1 MAKVTITIE
10 GEPEEVRRTLRRLAG
25 RGCHHH
31 HGGGRCGH
39 HHHHHHGGAEEGG
52 EPIQW
57 QGHHRRRRG
66 RGPDHPGWLPWTA
79 EELAQVW
86 NEVTAGARRVLAEI
100 AKRPDGYPAAEL
112 QQALGMDGKA
122 IGGTLSSVGVVS
134 RRYGERMPL
143 YVFHWDLY
151 RMRPRI
157 AEAVRRLADSSAG
170 ETPPETEPK

>member
-10 GEPEEVRRTLRRLAG
+10 GEPGEVRRTLRKLAG
-25 RGCHHH
+25 RGLHH
-31 HGGGRCGH
+31 HGGRCGGH
-39 HHHHHHGGAEEGG
+39 RGPEEGG
-52 EPIQW
+52 EPMQW
-57 QGHHRRRRG
+57 RGHHRRGRG
-66 RGPDHPGWLPWTA
+66 RGPDHPGWQPWTA

-100 AKRPDGYPAAEL
+100 ARRPDGYPAAEL

-157 AEAVRRLADSSAG
+157 AEVVRRLADSSAG
-170 ETPPETEPK
+170 EAPPAAESK